1 MSEEQKVDN
10 RKLAGWKRAILIAVP
25 FILLSFAIY
34 FMVEG
39 ILAWGPDF
47 TRNHG
52 DTYLALSLVCTILL
66 FVGIAM
72 QFVWPKAINRGR
84 RIVVV
89 GLVFNIILAI
99 SAVIVTGVGYGVNS
113 AKYLVYETKYKDM
126 TKRIREGL
134 DYESAKTKLVD
145 DTTVTVEQFIKD
157 LNEFNDKNSAERA
170 TVSTAHSVSKYENYS
185 TEAFYKEYGYD
196 SFAYKSQTNVGV
208 TVEVYNL
215 YMGDADLKAF
225 AEKYNFSD
233 AKKELYGE
241 DYKLENA
248 PQYYEA
254 VWTQNGNTDA
264 SKIVKAKFD
273 SFKDVQ
279 YLYSFTSKT
288 SGKTV
293 EYTMKYIGLEV
304 LFDYT
309 AKAAR
314 ILYANEYAHWYSTES

>member
-99 SAVIVTGVGYGVNS
+99 SATIVTGVGYGVNS
-113 AKYLVYETKYKDM
+113 AKYLVYETKYSDM
-126 TKRIREGL
+126 TKRIREGF
-134 DYESAKTKLVD
+134 DYESAKTRLVTAD
-145 DTTVTVEQFIKD
+145 VTVEQFIKD
-157 LNEFNDKNSAERA
+157 LNEFNDKNSGERA
-170 TVSTAHSVSKYENYS
+170 TSSTVRTVSKYANYTTAS
-185 TEAFYKEYGYD
+185 FYKEYGYD
-196 SFAYKSQTNVGV
+196 SFAYKVPANTSSTY
-208 TVEVYNL
+208 EVYNL
-215 YMGDADLKAF
+215 YMGDANLKAF
-225 AEKYNFSD
+225 AEKYEFRD

-248 PQYYEA
+248 PKYFEA

-264 SKIVKAKFD
+264 SKIINARFD
-273 SFKDVQ
+273 SYIIVPYF
-279 YLYSFTSKT
+279 YSFTH
-288 SGKTV
+288 KTV
-293 EYTMKYIGLEV
+293 NKTTEYTEKGIEIEV
-304 LFDYT
+304 LFDYA
-309 AKAAR
+309 AKSAR
-314 ILYANEYAHWYSTES
+314 ITYLNEYSHWYSTES